1 MEPVTRTVR
10 IQVVAASAF
19 WVAVSALYTSNLL
32 WQNQLV
38 GERASPLWAVFWTGS
53 LFLYWIPLTVIV
65 WRVTRRWTPAA
76 LGWPRYLGQHL
87 LLALSA
93 AVVHNVIM
101 TTGNLAVFA
110 LPNEG
115 FWDLFP
121 GAMRGRASLELI
133 IYTGVVA
140 SGQAL
145 WIYERWRDRDAQ
157 AARLESQLSA
167 AKLKALEAQVQPHF
181 LFNSLHTIASLAR
194 DGRNADVVRLIAD
207 LSELLRAVTDQH
219 QSTRPLADEA
229 ALAQRYLD
237 IQQVRFGDRLRV
249 SVDIAPG
256 AERVPVPTLTL
267 QPLVD
272 NAIRHGISNV
282 VRGGTI
288 AIRAT
293 TDASSLILSVED
305 DGVGAPADWSL
316 STSEGT
322 GLKNL
327 RSRLALLYGDGAEL
341 SASSPPTGGFRAT
354 VRIPKWS
361 PSAEALAKADK

>member
-1 MEPVTRTVR
+1 MARTVR
-10 IQVVAASAF
+10 IQIAAAAAF
-19 WVAVSALYTSNLL
+19 WAAVTALYTGNLF
-32 WQNQLV
+32 WQNVQL
-38 GERASPLWAVFWTGS
+38 GPRGAPLKAVLWSGS
-53 LFLYWIPLTVIV
+53 LFFYWAPLTVII

-76 LGWPRYLGQHL
+76 LGWPRFLGQHL
-87 LLALSA
+87 LLALGA
-93 AVVHNVIM
+93 ALVHNAFM
-101 TTGNLAVFA
+101 TLGNVAMFA
-110 LPNEG
+110 PPNEG
-115 FWDLFP
+115 FWVLFP
-121 GAMRGRASLELI
+121 AAMRGRASIELI
-133 IYTGVVA
+133 MYTGVVG

-157 AARLESQLSA
+157 AARLEAQLSA
-167 AKLKALEAQVQPHF
+167 AKLSALEAQVQPHF

-249 SVDIAPG
+249 SVDIA
-256 AERVPVPTLTL
+256 AAAQRIPVPTLTL

-272 NAIRHGISNV
+272 NAIRHGISHV
-282 VRGGTI
+282 VRGGAI

-293 TDASSLILSVED
+293 TDATSLIVTVED
-305 DGVGAPADWSL
+305 DGVGAPDGWSL
-316 STSEGT
+316 AASDGT

-327 RSRLALLYGDGAEL
+327 RSRLALLYGDRAEL
-341 SASSPPTGGFRAT
+341 DASTRPGGGFRVA
-354 VRIPKWS
+354 VRVPKGS
-361 PSAEALAKADK
+361 PSAAAAGTAAS

>member
-1 MEPVTRTVR
+1 MEAVTRTVR
-10 IQVVAASAF
+10 IQIVAATAF
-19 WVAVSALYTSNLL
+19 WAAVSALYTGSLL
-32 WQNQLV
+32 WQNEQM
-38 GERASPLWAVFWTGS
+38 GPRGAPLKAVFWSGS
-53 LFLYWIPLTVIV
+53 LFLYWTPLTVIV
-65 WRVTRRWTPAA
+65 WRLTRRWTPGA

-87 LLALSA
+87 LLALGA
-93 AVVHNVIM
+93 AIVHNTIM
-101 TTGNLAVFA
+101 TAGNLLVFA
-110 LPNEG
+110 PPNEG

-121 GAMRGRASLELI
+121 AAMRGRAPIELI

-145 WIYERWRDRDAQ
+145 WIFERWRVRDAQ
-157 AARLESQLSA
+157 AARLEAQLSA
-167 AKLKALEAQVQPHF
+167 AKLSALEAQVQPHF

-219 QSTRPLADEA
+219 QSTRPLADEV

-249 SVDIAPG
+249 SVDVEPG
-256 AERVPVPTLTL
+256 AEHIPVPTLTL

-293 TDASSLILSVED
+293 TDATSLILAVED
-305 DGVGAPADWSL
+305 DGVGAPADWRL
-316 STSEGT
+316 ATSDGT

-327 RSRLALLYGDGAEL
+327 RSRLALLYGDRAEL
-341 SASSPPTGGFRAT
+341 SATSQPGGGFRAS
-354 VRIPKWS
+354 VRIPKDS
-361 PSAEALAKADK
+361 LSATALPKAES